1 MAKRKDLTKAA
12 QDATRAMFGI
22 SAGVPEVEAAESTGQ
37 TEKSKKTKKTK
48 TAPLDGDTTQ
58 DAPEATQKPRRG
70 RPRKNMESSKA
81 KPGTAIGAITKE
93 REKAKKEGRLVTVQ
107 VTEIKQPEP
116 QPVTVH
122 VEMKEPE
129 TKPQKAVATKVVFT
143 DKVPTQPT
151 SKTVEGSKAKKN
163 RTKSNGD
170 YIRLDMVKDGTNLK
184 DYVNTMARVQGVSMT
199 AYIQELILKDKK
211 KNEGKTFTLTP

>member
-22 SAGVPEVEAAESTGQ
+22 SAGVPEADNAEPTKP
-37 TEKSKKTKKTK
+37 TKNTDTTKTTKGRKTK

-58 DAPEATQKPRRG
+58 DAPEATEKPRRG
-70 RPRKNMESSKA
+70 RPRKNTESSGI
-81 KPGTAIGAITKE
+81 KPDTALTDLLQERRKETEEWKTVKVQAVTK
-93 REKAKKEGRLVTVQ
+93 Q
-107 VTEIKQPEP
+107 
-116 QPVTVH
+116 
-122 VEMKEPE
+122 PE
-129 TKPQKAVATKVVFT
+129 TKPKKTVVSRKVEFAEKT
-143 DKVPTQPT
+143 PTTPT
-151 SKTVEGSKAKKN
+151 SKNIEVTKTKPN